1 MVNFMLIEREIRSAL
16 SQTISDEKLEMAIT
30 HAIRTALAV
39 YDREK
44 EQEKKQKH
52 F

>member
-1 MVNFMLIEREIRSAL
+1 MVNFMLIEREVRNSL
-16 SQTISDEKLEMAIT
+16 SQTISDEKLEIAVA

-44 EQEKKQKH
+44 DQEKKQKH